1 MLDEALE
8 LRLEIFTGSD
18 EHGPA
23 VVPFVR
29 GELER
34 IDLPADARTDDN
46 LGMFASHLFA
56 ALCRSLRDEALTEF
70 SADDVIDA
78 ALAERPDA
86 LPASQAMAER
96 ALAALGAQLPHT
108 EVRILALHFATLLAQ
123 HPKENR

>member
-18 EHGPA
+18 DHGPA
-23 VVPFVR
+23 VVGFVR
-29 GELER
+29 DELER
-34 IDLPADARTDDN
+34 IDIPSEARTDDN

-56 ALCRSLRDEALTEF
+56 ALCRSLRGEALTEF
-70 SADDVIDA
+70 SADDVIDT

-96 ALAALGAQLPHT
+96 AQDELGAELPYT
-108 EVRILALHFATLLAQ
+108 EVRILALRFATLLAQ

>member
-1 MLDEALE
+1 MLDETLR

-18 EHGPA
+18 EHGS
-23 VVPFVR
+23 VVEPFVR
-29 GELER
+29 QELER
-34 IDLPADARTDDN
+34 IAIPDSARTDDN

-56 ALCRSLRDEALTEF
+56 ALCRSLRGEALTEF
-70 SADDVIDA
+70 SADEVIDA

-86 LPASQAMAER
+86 LPASQAMADR
-96 ALAALGAQLPHT
+96 ALEELGAELPHT